1 MSQHEN
7 DHEDGNENQNQD
19 YVPPQ
24 PKNSFRVAL
33 TMNRGGQR
41 LDAVLLQAL
50 RDQKENLNLRNIS
63 RVPFKELFTSGK
75 VLIKGQRAKTS
86 STLARG
92 TTYIDILL

>member
-1 MSQHEN
+1 MSEHEN
-7 DHEDGNENQNQD
+7 DNDQEFENFI
-19 YVPPQ
+19 PPQ
-24 PKNSFRVAL
+24 PKNSFRVTL

-50 RDQKENLNLRNIS
+50 RDQKENLNLKNIS

>member
-1 MSQHEN
+1 MMNEHDDQNENEHEN
-7 DHEDGNENQNQD
+7 FI
-19 YVPPQ
+19 PPQ
-24 PKNSFRVAL
+24 PKNSFRVTL
-33 TMNRGGQR
+33 EMNRGGQR

-50 RDQKENLNLRNIS
+50 REQKENLNLRNIS